1 MWSQLVAARSLG
13 ARQTY
18 QRSFLPLS
26 QSLKNR
32 FCNRNCKFFQT
43 RALASK
49 HQLLLEPTFLVPG
62 KSKPAWSA
70 ASIIAA
76 TAIASGAVMV
86 SQTLRAE
93 EDSNRRR
100 FVGAVVVI
108 TGAGGDFGRAG
119 ALQLKK
125 EGARVVL
132 LDASQKGLDITKK
145 ALETT
150 PGPEP
155 ISIVCDVT
163 NDHGVEA
170 AVSQIEKTCGR
181 ITHLWNNAGYQGVIL
196 PTEDYPLDDFQRV
209 QDINVVGAFRVLKSV
224 AASMKKTGG
233 GTVVNTASV
242 AGLRGTPAMP
252 AYVASKAAL
261 LALTMSVAKDLAP
274 AGIRVNAISPALIGP
289 GYMWDRQNELH
300 AASGSPYFARDP
312 AEVAKNKVGGVPMKR
327 VGSIDEVIKGVLFLL
342 SEDSSYCTGTNL
354 IVDGGLQMR

>member
-108 TGAGGDFGRAG
+108 TGADDEDG
-119 ALQLKK
+119 ADV
-125 EGARVVL
+125 E
-132 LDASQKGLDITKK
+132 KGI
-145 ALETT
+145 
-150 PGPEP
+150 
-155 ISIVCDVT
+155 DVHT
-163 NDHGVEA
+163 DDSLND
-170 AVSQIEKTCGR
+170 
-181 ITHLWNNAGYQGVIL
+181 
-196 PTEDYPLDDFQRV
+196 
-209 QDINVVGAFRVLKSV
+209 
-224 AASMKKTGG
+224 
-233 GTVVNTASV
+233 
-242 AGLRGTPAMP
+242 
-252 AYVASKAAL
+252 
-261 LALTMSVAKDLAP
+261 
-274 AGIRVNAISPALIGP
+274 
-289 GYMWDRQNELH
+289 
-300 AASGSPYFARDP
+300 
-312 AEVAKNKVGGVPMKR
+312 
-327 VGSIDEVIKGVLFLL
+327 
-342 SEDSSYCTGTNL
+342 EDSAHCLNDNKG
-354 IVDGGLQMR
+354 DRP